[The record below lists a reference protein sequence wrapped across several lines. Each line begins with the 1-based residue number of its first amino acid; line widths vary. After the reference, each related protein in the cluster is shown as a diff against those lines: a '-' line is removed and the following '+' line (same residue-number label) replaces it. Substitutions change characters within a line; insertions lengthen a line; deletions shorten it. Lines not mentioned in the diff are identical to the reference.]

1 VADGGRSSLIIPE
14 ARIFATRRTGNV
26 TKPHGSIAGNQPKLA
41 RVCVELIG
49 HLSYESE
56 ECRTMMALP
65 GAAELANRR
74 SQRLVFTP
82 LHSAQASRPDDG
94 DAAALPT
101 HAGALPPAS
110 VSISSCWTCCRRW
123 GASPLPT
130 VIDKTRY
137 SAFAEPTL
145 IVSTPGADVCVLTT
159 VRDAV
164 DVGYRV
170 MSCATRYGARS
181 DEGHDMLMRL
191 YHTRYTE
198 NTETADA
205 TTFCADAM
213 LLNRCILSSRLMRSR
228 TAREPTCSM

>member
-1 VADGGRSSLIIPE
+1 M
-14 ARIFATRRTGNV
+14 TGMRQRYLH
-26 TKPHGSIAGNQPKLA
+26 TLA
-41 RVCVELIG
+41 RC
-49 HLSYESE
+49 HL
-56 ECRTMMALP
+56 R
-65 GAAELANRR
+65 
-74 SQRLVFTP
+74 
-82 LHSAQASRPDDG
+82 ASRSPAVG
-94 DAAALPT
+94 LAAA
-101 HAGALPPAS
+101 AG
-110 VSISSCWTCCRRW
+110 